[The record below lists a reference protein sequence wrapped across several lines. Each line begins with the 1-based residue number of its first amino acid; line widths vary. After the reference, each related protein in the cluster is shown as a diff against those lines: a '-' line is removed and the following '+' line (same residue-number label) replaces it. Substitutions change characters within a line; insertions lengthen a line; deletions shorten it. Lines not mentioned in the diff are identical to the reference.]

1 MAGQKSYRQKVR
13 DIRPFSRRNPD
24 GTFSTVLFEQADNY
38 AYPTIFPVDPNDPES
53 GWLELHGEE
62 AFNEARNRGE
72 LFSFDSEEEA
82 RLFAEGSW
90 KNLEEK
96 PTSKSIDDIIKS
108 SDVTQF
114 LSAAMSDKTN
124 TDTPYNLRPDISK
137 YSSDDPLDL
146 LFKMKNTER
155 KSRMTPD
162 EFLIILKEAQAYS
175 LRQEVE
181 QSAQKY
187 LKQNP
192 KLDLVT
198 AYQWGYNEWIK

>member
-1 MAGQKSYRQKVR
+1 MAGQRSYRQKVH
-13 DIRPFSRRNPD
+13 DIRPFQRENPD
-24 GTFSTVLFEQADNY
+24 GPFSTVLLEQMDNY
-38 AYPTIFPVDPNDPES
+38 AYPTLFPVDPNNPES
-53 GWLELHGEE
+53 GWLELQGEE

-146 LFKMKNTER
+146 LFKMK
-155 KSRMTPD
+155 
-162 EFLIILKEAQAYS
+162 ILKEK
-175 LRQEVE
+175 V
-181 QSAQKY
+181 
-187 LKQNP
+187 
-192 KLDLVT
+192 V
-198 AYQWGYNEWIK
+198 

>member
-24 GTFSTVLFEQADNY
+24 GRPETVLLEQADNY
-38 AYPTIFPVDPNDPES
+38 AYPTLFPVDPNNSES

-72 LFSFDSEEEA
+72 LFQFDSEEEA
-82 RLFAEGSW
+82 KLFAEGSW
-90 KNLEEK
+90 KHLEEK

-124 TDTPYNLRPDISK
+124 IDTPYNLRPDISK

-155 KSRMTPD
+155 KRRMTPN
-162 EFLIILKEAQAYS
+162 ELLLILKEAQA
-175 LRQEVE
+175 
-181 QSAQKY
+181 
-187 LKQNP
+187 P
-192 KLDLVT
+192 KPV
-198 AYQWGYNEWIK
+198 IS